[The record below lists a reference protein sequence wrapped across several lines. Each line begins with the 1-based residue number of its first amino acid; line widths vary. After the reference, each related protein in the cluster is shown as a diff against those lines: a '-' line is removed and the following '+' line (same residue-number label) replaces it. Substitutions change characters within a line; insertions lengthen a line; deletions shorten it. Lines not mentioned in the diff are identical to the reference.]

1 MKRVDLPLP
10 KSYAQCDIHQLR
22 ALMALLTD
30 ASKRIGLSQLRK
42 FDNLEYKMAAFFR
55 LARLEVVE
63 PADETKPIDKQH
75 YICRLIPYTIAEE
88 RKWHGLYHRMRRL
101 YSWLRR
107 KVLGDDDTFPLY
119 VWQINYW
126 LLSVDGRGKK
136 KVGVFD
142 WIVSQSTD
150 LYAYPL
156 ETMRLRHGLHRETF
170 RCPPPLMDGFSWHR
184 YRMAQD
190 YMEMYVNR
198 SNRLLQLQRRGAK
211 VTRREVEQAI
221 KDVDIARAMFL
232 ATVFERKIDY
242 TDETGIKRHGFRYHK
257 EQVSDTMTF
266 FRSFPDTD
274 WQIMLVWW
282 SSQMQYLSRTYPKV
296 FKRQATANKRSNPL
310 EIYTRTTATIEK
322 YLHITAEE
330 VDNEPYTTIIQQLQD
345 MILRNEEMERINKK
359 SGKN

>member
-1 MKRVDLPLP
+1 
-10 KSYAQCDIHQLR
+10 
-22 ALMALLTD
+22 
-30 ASKRIGLSQLRK
+30 
-42 FDNLEYKMAAFFR
+42 
-55 LARLEVVE
+55 
-63 PADETKPIDKQH
+63 
-75 YICRLIPYTIAEE
+75 
-88 RKWHGLYHRMRRL
+88 
-101 YSWLRR
+101 
-107 KVLGDDDTFPLY
+107 
-119 VWQINYW
+119 
-126 LLSVDGRGKK
+126 
-136 KVGVFD
+136 
-142 WIVSQSTD
+142 
-150 LYAYPL
+150 
-156 ETMRLRHGLHRETF
+156 
-170 RCPPPLMDGFSWHR
+170 
-184 YRMAQD
+184 
-190 YMEMYVNR
+190 
-198 SNRLLQLQRRGAK
+198 
-211 VTRREVEQAI
+211 
-221 KDVDIARAMFL
+221 MFL

-296 FKRQATANKRSNPL
+296 FKRQDTANKRSNPL